1 LPKKVSLLTLHNQR
15 AAVFEVLI
23 KNEACFLPCDVTK
36 TGKPLAFSGQWIVEE
51 KEMTFALLQ
60 PLCCSAGV
68 ALNARFT
75 RNDQSYVTQQSSR
88 LLEMARASTFAAWPA
103 RS

>member
-1 LPKKVSLLTLHNQR
+1 LPKKVSILTLHNQR

-51 KEMTFALLQ
+51 KEMTCALLQ
-60 PLCCSAGV
+60 HLCWRYAECAV
-68 ALNARFT
+68 H
-75 RNDQSYVTQQSSR
+75 QQR
-88 LLEMARASTFAAWPA
+88 PKLRDPAAVSPA
-103 RS
+103 VNKTDPAKYR